1 MFDYLNFKKLKSSIN
16 KLLIKSYMNKKS
28 LNIEYLEYDSVNDMD
43 SEELD
48 LINKADDNLKNA
60 YAPYSKFKVSAV
72 CKMENGVVVKGT
84 NQENGAYPSGL
95 CAERVAIFAAKSQ
108 FPDKKVDKIVITT
121 EETMLFPVSPCGAC
135 RQVLIEYELA
145 QNQPI
150 ELIMKSGKS
159 KVWKFKS
166 VAAILP
172 FAFDGA
178 FLK

>member
-1 MFDYLNFKKLKSSIN
+1 
-16 KLLIKSYMNKKS
+16 MNKKS
-28 LNIEYLEYDSVNDMD
+28 LNIEYLEYDSVNDLE
-43 SEELD
+43 SEEFN
-48 LINKADDNLKNA
+48 LIKQADDNLKNA

-72 CKMENGVVVKGT
+72 CLMQDGIVVKGT

-108 FPDKKVDKIVITT
+108 FPDKNVTKIVITT
-121 EETMLFPVSPCGAC
+121 EKTTSSPVSPCGAC
-135 RQVLIEYELA
+135 RQVLNEYEVS
-145 QNQPI
+145 QNQSI
-150 ELIMKSGKS
+150 EIVLKSGNS

-172 FAFDGA
+172 FAFNGE

>member
-1 MFDYLNFKKLKSSIN
+1 
-16 KLLIKSYMNKKS
+16 MNKKS
-28 LNIEYLEYDSVNDMD
+28 LNIEYLEYDSVSTMD
-43 SEELD
+43 VEEVD
-48 LINKADDNLKNA
+48 LLTLADENLKNA

-72 CKMENGVVVKGT
+72 CKMEDGTIVKGT

-108 FPDKKVDKIVITT
+108 FPDIKVDKIVVTT
-121 EETMLFPVSPCGAC
+121 EETTSSPISPCGAC
-135 RQVLIEYELA
+135 RQVLIEYELT

-150 ELIMKSGKS
+150 ELIMKSGDS

-166 VAAILP
+166 VKDILP
-172 FAFDGA
+172 FAFDGE

>member
-1 MFDYLNFKKLKSSIN
+1 
-16 KLLIKSYMNKKS
+16 MNKKS
-28 LNIEYLEYDSVNDMD
+28 LNIEYLEYDSAKVMD
-43 SEELD
+43 SEERD
-48 LINKADDNLKNA
+48 LLTQADENLKNA

-72 CKMENGVVVKGT
+72 CKMEDGVVVKGT

-108 FPDKKVDKIVITT
+108 FPDKKVDKIVVTT
-121 EETMLFPVSPCGAC
+121 ELTTSSPVSPCGAC
-135 RQVLIEYELA
+135 RQVLIEYELT

-150 ELIMKSGKS
+150 ELIMKSGDS

-166 VAAILP
+166 VKDILP

>member
-1 MFDYLNFKKLKSSIN
+1 
-16 KLLIKSYMNKKS
+16 MNKKS
-28 LNIEYLEYDSVNDMD
+28 LNIEYLEYDSVNDM
-43 SEELD
+43 SGEEVG
-48 LINKADDNLKNA
+48 LINETDTNLQNA

-72 CKMENGVVVKGT
+72 CKMENGIVVKGT

-108 FPDKKVDKIVITT
+108 FPNQKVEKIVITT
-121 EETMLFPVSPCGAC
+121 EETTLLPVSPCGAC
-135 RQVLIEYELA
+135 RQVLIEYELL

-150 ELIMKSGKS
+150 ELIMKSGES

-166 VAAILP
+166 VKDILP
-172 FAFDGA
+172 FAFDGE

>member
-1 MFDYLNFKKLKSSIN
+1 MK
-16 KLLIKSYMNKKS
+16 KKS
-28 LNIEYLEYDSVNDMD
+28 LNIEYLEYDSVTDLN
-43 SEELD
+43 SEERE
-48 LINKADDNLKNA
+48 LITQADENLKNA

-72 CKMENGVVVKGT
+72 CKMEDGGVVKGT

-108 FPDKKVDKIVITT
+108 FPDKNVDKIVITT
-121 EETMLFPVSPCGAC
+121 EQTTRSPVSPCGAC

-145 QNQPI
+145 QNQSI
-150 ELIMKSGKS
+150 VLIVKSGDS

-166 VAAILP
+166 VKDILP
-172 FAFDGA
+172 FAFDGE